1 MIKTC
6 IIVAALVFL
15 FIFPAPFI
23 SNAVESP
30 LQKVLVFHSY
40 HRGHKWTDDQHSG
53 IESALREAIGPTQI
67 YVEYM
72 DAGRMGG
79 KDDFKNLYR
88 VLSLRYTGLKF
99 DVICV
104 TSLEAL
110 NFMLAY
116 RDSLFPETPVVFS
129 GVHYVK
135 ASDLRGAADFTG
147 VSAEPDLKANI
158 DLALKLHPG
167 TKLIVYINEWTNTG
181 RRVHDALEKVMPW
194 YKGSVDFKL
203 LENVDTKDIF
213 DVIGSLPPKSVIL
226 YGFFGKDKVGR
237 VFDYDEI
244 ITLFS
249 RNTNAPIYSPWN
261 FNLGHG
267 VVGGAMVD
275 GYSQGK
281 EAGRICLRIL
291 RGGKVKNI
299 PVVTKVSKE
308 YMFDHE
314 QLERF
319 HVGPYRLPQNS
330 TIINYPESIYQRHK
344 AIINGIFVAFATL
357 LCIIAV
363 LVINIRARSLAEKQ
377 LKSSREELRALTW
390 RLTEADETGRKM
402 LSRELHDEIGQNLT
416 ILGVSLGILR
426 SIIPKDTVQLA
437 HERINDSMAVIKQ
450 TTERVRNLMSELRS
464 PVLDDYGLTAAIDL
478 FAKQCE
484 ARTGL
489 NVTVKE
495 NGLLPDLP
503 APVENALF
511 RITQEALTNVIKHA
525 QATHVKIDL
534 NCTGRTLRLSIIDN
548 GTGYDGTRS
557 IRTGQKRGWGL
568 ITMSER
574 ALAVGG
580 TCRVDSRPG
589 LGTHIIVEV
598 PI

>member
-1 MIKTC
+1 MIKTSF
-6 IIVAALVFL
+6 IILTLVF
-15 FIFPAPFI
+15 FYIFPAPFTSI
-23 SNAVESP
+23 AVEGP
-30 LQKVLVFHSY
+30 LQKVLIFHSY
-40 HRGHKWTDDQHSG
+40 HRGHKWTDDQHAG
-53 IESALREAIGPTQI
+53 IESALREAIGPNQI

-72 DAGRMGG
+72 DTGRMGSEG
-79 KDDFKNLYR
+79 AFKNLYR
-88 VLSLRYTGLKF
+88 ALSLRYAGLKF

-104 TSLEAL
+104 TNLEAL
-110 NFMLAY
+110 NFMIAY
-116 RDSLFPETPVVFS
+116 RDSLFPGTPVVFS

-135 ASDLRGAADFTG
+135 ASDLKGAANFTG
-147 VSAEPDLKANI
+147 VSVETDLKANI

-167 TKLIVYINEWTNTG
+167 TKRVVYINEWTSTG
-181 RRVHDALEKVMPW
+181 RRVHDALERIIPLYEGALK
-194 YKGSVDFKL
+194 FRL
-203 LENVDTKDIF
+203 LEDVDTKDVF
-213 DVIGSLPPKSVIL
+213 DVIGSLPPESVIL
-226 YGFFGKDKVGR
+226 YGFFGKDKEGR
-237 VFDYDEI
+237 VLDYDEI
-244 ITLFS
+244 IALFS
-249 RNTNAPIYSPWN
+249 RNTKAPIYSPWN
-261 FNLGHG
+261 FNLEHG

-275 GYSQGK
+275 GYSQGE

-291 RGGKVKNI
+291 RGGKVGNI
-299 PVVTKVSKE
+299 PIVTRVSRQ

-314 QLERF
+314 QLKRF
-319 HVGPYRLPQNS
+319 NIEHDRLPQNS
-330 TIINYPESIYQRHK
+330 IIVNYPESLYQKYRTL
-344 AIINGIFVAFATL
+344 INGVAVAFATL

-363 LVINIRARSLAEKQ
+363 LVINIRARSLAETQ

-426 SIIPKDTVQLA
+426 SLIPEDTARLA
-437 HERINDSMAVIKQ
+437 HARINDSMAVIKQ
-450 TTERVRNLMSELRS
+450 IAERVRNLMSELRS

-484 ARTGL
+484 AHTGL
-489 NVTVKE
+489 SVTVKE
-495 NGLLPDLP
+495 SGPFPDLP

-511 RITQEALTNVIKHA
+511 RITQEALTNVVKHA
-525 QATHVKIDL
+525 QATQAKISVERLD
-534 NCTGRTLRLSIIDN
+534 NTLRLSIMDN

-557 IRTGQKRGWGL
+557 IQAGQKRGWGL